1 MPFYH
6 GKDKKRGNF
15 LKWNKSGKKFYY
27 TANNK
32 KSRRAAEIRAIKAS
46 GMSEKMKRSKINK

>member
-1 MPFYH
+1 MPFYQ
-6 GKDKKRGNF
+6 GKDKKGNF

-32 KSRRAAEIRAIKAS
+32 KSRRAAEIRAIKS
-46 GMSEKMKRSKINK
+46 SSMSEKMKRMKLKK